1 MKWLALVGVALVVF
15 LLLAIRV
22 SKALKRARI
31 EQFGKDADDE

>member
-1 MKWLALVGVALVVF
+1 MIWIIASIAILVF

-31 EQFGKDADDE
+31 EQFGKDPDDE